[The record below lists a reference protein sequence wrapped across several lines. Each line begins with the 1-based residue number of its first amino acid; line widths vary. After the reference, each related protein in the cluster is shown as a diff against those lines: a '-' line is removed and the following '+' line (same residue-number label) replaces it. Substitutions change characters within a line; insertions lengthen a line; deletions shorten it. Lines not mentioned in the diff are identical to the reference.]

1 MLKII
6 AENKHKFFSPKLI
19 LDKKLRILK
28 YSEILKID
36 HQYKLNYI
44 FKIKRNIKLFLNYLF
59 SKILRKNINLVT
71 SRRLSQVKKKYDNI
85 AGQYIKNLKKKN
97 SNFLIQYD
105 NEVLECS
112 GSIKQYYAYC
122 LSNIIQNLN
131 LKTILEVGAGE
142 LTQYFLIKKDLD
154 KKNYKI
160 ERSCGLDLSLKR
172 LEVGKEFLN
181 SKNQEIEIFQANAE
195 KMPFRDNEFDILYT
209 CHCLEQVPHLLESC
223 LKEMVRVSKKYVVLI
238 EPSYEFT
245 NKVTRNHIYR
255 KNYVKISDKSLNK
268 ILKNFKFKRFKMPI
282 FQYVNGAELIVIE
295 KN

>member
-1 MLKII
+1 MYT
-6 AENKHKFFSPKLI
+6 EEF
-19 LDKKLRILK
+19 
-28 YSEILKID
+28 
-36 HQYKLNYI
+36 
-44 FKIKRNIKLFLNYLF
+44 
-59 SKILRKNINLVT
+59 
-71 SRRLSQVKKKYDNI
+71 KKKDSKFI
-85 AGQYIKNLKKKN
+85 
-97 SNFLIQYD
+97 IQFK

-181 SKNQEIEIFQANAE
+181 SENQEIEIYQGDAQ
-195 KMPFRDNEFDILYT
+195 KMPFKDNEFDILYT
-209 CHCLEQVPHLLESC
+209 SHCLEQVPHLLENC
-223 LKEMVRVSKKYVVLI
+223 LKEMLRVSKKYIVLV

-245 NKVTRNHIYR
+245 NKITRNHIFR
-255 KNYVKISDKSLNK
+255 KNYIKINNKVLTK
-268 ILKNFKFKRFKMPI
+268 ILKDINYKRFKMPI
-282 FQYVNGAELIVIE
+282 FQYINGAELIIIE